1 MDVNKGYIS
10 AEKNKDNENK
20 SVGQIMLDATFSP
33 VKRVA
38 FSVDN
43 SRIGQDTEFDKL
55 ILDIETNGTVSPDD
69 AAASSGDTVPLVSIS
84 RINLSN
90 SVS

>member
-1 MDVNKGYIS
+1 
-10 AEKNKDNENK
+10 
-20 SVGQIMLDATFSP
+20 MLDATFSP

-38 FSVDN
+38 FNVEN

-69 AAASSGDTVPLVSIS
+69 AAALAANPSRSIKAFY
-84 RINLSN
+84 
-90 SVS
+90 